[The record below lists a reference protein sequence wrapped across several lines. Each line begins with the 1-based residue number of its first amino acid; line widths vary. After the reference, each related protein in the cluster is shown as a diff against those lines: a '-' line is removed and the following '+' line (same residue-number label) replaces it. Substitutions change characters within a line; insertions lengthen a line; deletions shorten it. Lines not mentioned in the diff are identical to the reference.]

1 MLESIKSIV
10 NIDIAAVGDYLFSLG
25 TTSFA
30 GYFAI
35 RIIGFLL
42 NQLFKRSNFLEEKKE
57 ETIKSLYKNTSHY
70 ILAVIILIAAIK
82 PFFADLSEVILAGGI
97 IAAVIGFGAQKVV
110 NDILS
115 GIFMIF
121 EGSIKA
127 GDFIHLNDELE
138 GGTVEEVGFRITKIR
153 LINGKLL
160 TISNGEIRKMVNGSV
175 YKRRIFESIIFS
187 FHEDPIRVKEIFEH
201 VCDELNNRHY
211 HFLKIDEQTGEFEEK
226 YRVYGFHSMD
236 ASPLGYKIS
245 IVAMVNDTDYLT
257 AVLEVKELLAK
268 TIHREKIKMAES
280 YVNLE
285 KRFQENSLNS

>member
-1 MLESIKSIV
+1 MLESIKSLV
-10 NIDIAAVGDYLFSLG
+10 SIDWAVVTDYVFSLF
-25 TTSFA
+25 TTSIA
-30 GYFAI
+30 GYLAI
-35 RIIGFLL
+35 KIIGYLL
-42 NQLFKRSNFLEEKKE
+42 NQIFKRSSLLEEKKE
-57 ETIKSLYKNTSHY
+57 ETIKSLYKNTSNY
-70 ILAVIILIAAIK
+70 VLAVIVLIAAVK

-127 GDFIHLNDELE
+127 GDYIHLNDELE

-175 YKRRIFESIIFS
+175 YKRRIFESVIFS
-187 FHEDPIRVKEIFEH
+187 FNEDPIRVKEIFEQ
-201 VCDELNNRHY
+201 VCVELNIK
-211 HFLKIDEQTGEFEEK
+211 HFNYLKRDERTGEFEED

-236 ASPLGYKIS
+236 SSPLGYKIS
-245 IVAMVNDTDYLT
+245 IVATVNDTDYLT

-268 TIHREKIKMAES
+268 TIYRENIKMAET
-280 YVNLE
+280 YINLE
-285 KRFQENSLNS
+285 KRYEETKLNS